1 MHADSGRDSLDAYT
15 GIDERMMG
23 AGHMR
28 RKNHE
33 GYNDPTPFEAFQRI
47 YNITLDKEEMG
58 ILLEALYWKGN
69 EVSPDS
75 GAARQLYHKIQKLK
89 KEKEAPR

>member
-1 MHADSGRDSLDAYT
+1 
-15 GIDERMMG
+15 
-23 AGHMR
+23 MR

-33 GYNDPTPFEAFQRI
+33 GYHDPTPFEAFQRI

-75 GAARQLYHKIQKLK
+75 GAARSLYHKIQKLK
-89 KEKEAPR
+89 KEKEALR